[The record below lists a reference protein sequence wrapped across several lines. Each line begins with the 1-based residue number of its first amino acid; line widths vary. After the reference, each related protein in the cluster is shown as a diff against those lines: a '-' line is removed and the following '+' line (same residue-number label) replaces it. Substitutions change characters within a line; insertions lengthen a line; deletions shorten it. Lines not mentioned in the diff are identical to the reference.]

1 MENFNKVFRTAD
13 NVIFTRIN
21 AKEAETFSGNYITVI
36 DGKAVAVVD
45 GKEVEMP
52 KSLFNEIGVQY
63 L

>member
-21 AKEAETFSGNYITVI
+21 TKEAETFAGNYITVI

-45 GKEVEMP
+45 GK
-52 KSLFNEIGVQY
+52 K
-63 L
+63 